1 MKSRTRAALMGATIL
16 LVSLT
21 VAGTLSL
28 PATADPT
35 VPSPDAA
42 EQMKKAGANRG
53 QPEQND
59 PPPPENIRAAAV
71 LKVLALIP
79 TEQQAGT
86 SVPDEGPLCLYVARP
101 GADKDPA
108 LARAIAASGYEMT
121 LVVVPLR
128 DQEVTR
134 LSEAS
139 RWISQAPEG
148 WADTIAAIDFN
159 PAINGVTLEVM
170 PGWPGSRGQA
180 ERLMGVPVTIQ
191 AVETR
196 PTFTVSTTEE
206 NPLVWGG
213 ARRSHPQQTRP

>member
-1 MKSRTRAALMGATIL
+1 MGATL
-16 LVSLT
+16 LVVSLT

-71 LKVLALIP
+71 LKVLDVIP
-79 TEQQAGT
+79 PEQQAGT
-86 SVPDEGPLCLYVARP
+86 SVPEEGPLRLFVARP

-121 LVVVPLR
+121 VVVVPLSE
-128 DQEVTR
+128 QEVTR

-139 RWISQAPEG
+139 RWISQAPRG
-148 WADTIAAIDFN
+148 WAEMIAAIDFN
-159 PAINGVTLEVM
+159 PGINGVTLDVM
-170 PGWPGSRGQA
+170 SGWPGSREQA

-191 AVETR
+191 VVETG
-196 PTFTVSTTEE
+196 PTFTVSTTEG

-213 ARRSHPQQTRP
+213 ARRSHPRQTRP